1 MFNWNKRA
9 TKEQIR
15 VVVPNTGK
23 ILRTTPRAITKANF
37 FGLSP
42 CLNKLDKG
50 ETIFSLKIAKNL
62 IIIDTATLKLIK

>member
-1 MFNWNKRA
+1 MFNWNISA

-23 ILRTTPRAITKANF
+23 ILKITPRVITKASF

-42 CLNKLDKG
+42 CFNKLDKG
-50 ETIFSLKIAKNL
+50 VTIFSLKVAKNFIL
-62 IIIDTATLKLIK
+62 MNTEALRLIK